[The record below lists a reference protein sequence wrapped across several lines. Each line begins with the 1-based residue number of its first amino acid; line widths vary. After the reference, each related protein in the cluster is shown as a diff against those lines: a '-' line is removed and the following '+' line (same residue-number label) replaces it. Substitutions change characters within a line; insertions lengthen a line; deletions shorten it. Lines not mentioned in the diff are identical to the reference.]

1 MEIENNPNRTKSI
14 TLGNGDNLEKLIV
27 DKNTNVFIFDNAF
40 VKHLVIEDSN
50 AFLTCNKKHFETLA
64 IGQDIF
70 VKSSELEKDTGIIY
84 KENKMYFIV
93 PEDSERL
100 TYCGEPL

>member
-1 MEIENNPNRTKSI
+1 MEIESNPNGTKSI
-14 TLGNGDNLEKLIV
+14 TLSNGDVLEKLVV

-50 AFLTCNKKHFETLA
+50 VFLTCNKKHFKTLA

-70 VKSSELEKDTGIIY
+70 VKESELEKDTGIIY
-84 KENKMYFIV
+84 KGNKMYFIA
-93 PEDSERL
+93 PENNEHL